1 MTNAPAT
8 LLRFRDDCRAA
19 GLSDSVIEDKAA
31 MLVRCDADLDAR
43 GAERD
48 GRLSLWVPGR
58 IEVFGKHTDYAG
70 GRSLLCAV
78 EQGFCV
84 RVAPRTDL
92 RVVVTDPATGREVST
107 HIDPSVTAPDG
118 HWSNYVVTVVRRIAR
133 NFPDARFGADI
144 AFSSDLPL
152 AAGVSSSTAL
162 MIAIF
167 GALSAVNR
175 LAERRIWRRELSTA
189 AALATYLGSVEN
201 GGTFGTL
208 DGDSGVGTLGGCQDQ
223 TAILC
228 AERGRVVEYSWL
240 PVHRHRA
247 IPLPTSHVFVIG
259 ASGVVAEKSAGA
271 REQYNRASLLVRRLL
286 DAWNAQTRTPERS
299 LSGVMRTGNGAWQAM
314 RELARTAADE
324 EYPADALQNRLEQF
338 MLETYSVIPGASTAF
353 AKRDWPALGSC
364 AAISMQGAAD
374 WLGNQ
379 IPETMTLVREARAH
393 GAIAASAFGAGF
405 GGSVWTFVAADQAE
419 RFLDGWRTAYLGEFP
434 AHAQHAMFFTTV
446 AGPGARLWY
455 DHPTEPRSLPP
466 RKLHD

>member
-1 MTNAPAT
+1 MTDAT
-8 LLRFRDDCRAA
+8 ATRLRFRDDCRAA
-19 GLSDSVIEDKAA
+19 GLSDAVIDEKAD

-43 GAERD
+43 DAAPV

-78 EQGFCV
+78 ERGFCV
-84 RVAPRTDL
+84 RVAPRNDR
-92 RVVVTDPATGREVST
+92 RVVVTDPSTGREVST
-107 HIDPSVTAPDG
+107 HIDPGVTAPDG

-144 AFSSDLPL
+144 AFISDLPL

-175 LAERRIWRRELSTA
+175 LAERQIWRRELNSA
-189 AALATYLGSVEN
+189 GALATYLGSVEN
-201 GGTFGTL
+201 GGTFGAL
-208 DGDSGVGTLGGCQDQ
+208 EGDSGVGTLGGCQDQ

-228 AERGRVVEYSWL
+228 AERGRLVEYSWL
-240 PVHRHRA
+240 PVQRQRV
-247 IPLPTSHVFVIG
+247 IPLPGSHVFIIG

-271 REQYNRASLLVRRLL
+271 RDQYNRAALLVRHLL
-286 DAWNAQTRTPERS
+286 NAWNAQARTPERS
-299 LSGVMRTGNGAWQAM
+299 LSEVMRTGNQAWQ
-314 RELARTAADE
+314 RLQSLALTTATDD
-324 EYPADALQNRLEQF
+324 YPAEALLNRLEQF

-353 AKRDWPALGSC
+353 AKRDWSALGAC

-419 RFLDGWRTAYLGEFP
+419 RFLDGWRTSYLGEFP